1 MRTTIRRLLL
11 LLCVLRYGARLL
23 WRAAPHHDKVR
34 WLSALIAQL
43 HSAPDTRTALH
54 RALPQLGP
62 LASAFAEA
70 IAADPDH
77 AGRPLHDVLDALGRA
92 ETALTKPLE
101 GQEIALAL
109 RAAIGRL
116 PEEVFAWIDPTPRE
130 NGIAEQV
137 HAARL
142 RREAGG
148 HVDVTVKLLRMRQV
162 QQIEDDIAVLLWLT
176 RLLERGFPAARQLGL
191 NELAESFAAELRHRF
206 DLRTEAANLSQTGR
220 HFAGNAHVVIP
231 VVIWDLSTDHALVA
245 QRIETLP
252 LTDID
257 GLRRRGVNLERL
269 AAHVVEVFVEQAFEH
284 GFFHAALDA
293 RHVRVSIDAD
303 TLGCLVL
310 ADCAVMSSLT
320 EPEREFFVHGAT
332 ALFRRDYGTLADMH
346 HEVGHV
352 APGTRPEMLEAE
364 LRTRSEPH
372 FASPPSER
380 RAGALL
386 LHLTEAVRPF
396 GGAVPPPLVL
406 ARHSLSR
413 AESLARALAPQLDT
427 WRVVE
432 TSFAALARKDLDHRG
447 FIKRLARELPHLAP
461 IAPRLP
467 LLLVQRLQRMQQ
479 RRDRF
484 DSAALMRELLR
495 EQQRTRRLLWACAI
509 VGTFL
514 GAAMTWLSH

>member
-23 WRAAPHHDKVR
+23 WQTAPRDDRVR
-34 WLSALIAQL
+34 WLAAFIARL
-43 HSAPDTRTALH
+43 HSAASTRTTLH

-70 IAADPDH
+70 LAADPDR
-77 AGRPLHDVLDALGRA
+77 AGRTLHEILDSLARA
-92 ETALTKPLE
+92 ETVLTKPLE
-101 GQEIALAL
+101 PNEVAPAL
-109 RAAIGRL
+109 RAAIGR
-116 PEEVFAWIDPTPRE
+116 PAEEVFAWVDPAPLE
-130 NGIAEQV
+130 NGIAEEV

-142 RREAGG
+142 RTEESG
-148 HVDVTVKLLRMRQV
+148 HVDVTVKLLRVRQV
-162 QQIEDDIAVLLWLT
+162 QRIEDDIAVLLWLAK
-176 RLLERGFPAARQLGL
+176 LLERGFPAARRLGL
-191 NELAESFAAELRHRF
+191 HRLAESFAAELRHRF

-220 HFAGNAHVVIP
+220 HFSGNAHVVVP
-231 VVIWDLSTDHALVA
+231 AVVWNLTTDHALVA

-252 LTDID
+252 LTDIE
-257 GLRRRGVNLERL
+257 GLRRHSVDVERL
-269 AAHVVEVFVEQAFEH
+269 AVHVVEVFVEQAFEH

-293 RHVRVSIDAD
+293 RRVRVSVDAG

-332 ALFRRDYGTLADMH
+332 ALFEQDYGKLAGMH

-364 LRTRSEPH
+364 LRTRSEAH
-372 FASPPSER
+372 FAAPSSER

-386 LHLTEAVRPF
+386 GHLTEAVQPF
-396 GGAVPPPLVL
+396 GGAVPEPLVL
-406 ARHSLSR
+406 ARHSLAR

-432 TSFAALARKDLDHRG
+432 ASFAALARKDLDHRG

-467 LLLVQRLQRMQQ
+467 LLLVQRLQRIHQ
-479 RRDRF
+479 RRDGL
-484 DSAALMRELLR
+484 DSAAMLRELQR
-495 EQQRTRRLLWACAI
+495 EQRRTRRLLWACAI
-509 VGTFL
+509 AGTVL
-514 GAAMTWLSH
+514 GAAMTLLAH